1 MHIQLHLKQITTNRI
16 MTKFTLFTACLFSF
30 NVLLAQVNLEKELA
44 SSNSLEVK
52 EGMTLVYGANY
63 YGNEFDINFHIKS
76 LNHQVVFD
84 YDGTG
89 GRDNSGTIIMAEKAL
104 EMARAQDNYYHD
116 GGKKNLEN
124 QTTIWVSKLVF
135 NKLVSQGEVSI
146 STDGGAS
153 QVRLMDGVIQH
164 DFPITNVE
172 NAETNISCIYA
183 ATADE
188 KVKYWVSLN
197 EDNPIILRMEM
208 GWSIWLK
215 EVKMDK

>member
-1 MHIQLHLKQITTNRI
+1 MKKYTLLTALIFGFNILFAQINLKDEL
-16 MTKFTLFTACLFSF
+16 TKG
-30 NVLLAQVNLEKELA
+30 
-44 SSNSLEVK
+44 NSLEIK

-89 GRDNSGTIIMAEKAL
+89 GRDNSGTIVMAEKAL

-135 NKLVSQGEVSI
+135 NKLISQGEVSI

-153 QVRLMDGVIQH
+153 QVRLLNGVVQH
-164 DFPITNVE
+164 DYNIRNVNKE
-172 NAETNISCIYA
+172 ETSISCIYS

-197 EDNPIILRMEM
+197 EDNPIIIKMEM

-215 EVKMDK
+215 EVKIN